1 MKHGLQSILLL
12 VSLAL
17 LVSGCD
23 FFRVLAGRPTSDE
36 LAALVIAKGEE
47 KAAAEAAARK
57 AETPAAPDTLAF
69 ADTAVSAR
77 NPAEAQASVAA
88 QTPAAPAAQSATA
101 PAPAPEKPAPSRI
114 LSLKYYI
121 VVGTFSSD
129 ENARKLISKAEANG
143 FPAAVFPFRG
153 MSGVAVCGTDSRE
166 EIKASLVKVRGSGI
180 FPKES
185 WIFVNR

>member
-12 VSLAL
+12 ASLTL

-23 FFRVLAGRPTSDE
+23 FFRTLAGRPTSAE
-36 LAALVIAKGEE
+36 LAALRQAEARALAK
-47 KAAAEAAARK
+47 AEAAARV
-57 AETPAAPDTLAF
+57 PDTLAVTDSLK
-69 ADTAVSAR
+69 AVDTAS
-77 NPAEAQASVAA
+77 
-88 QTPAAPAAQSATA
+88 APAAE
-101 PAPAPEKPAPSRI
+101 PAPAAGKPRPSKI

-129 ENARKLISKAEANG
+129 ENARKLVSKAEAKG

-153 MSGVAVCGTDSRE
+153 MSGVAVCGTDSNE
-166 EIKASLVKVRGSGI
+166 EIKASLAKVRESGI

-185 WIFVNR
+185 WIFVNK

>member
-12 VSLAL
+12 ASLTL

-23 FFRVLAGRPTSDE
+23 FFRTLAGRPTSDE
-36 LAALVIAKGEE
+36 LAAIINAKE
-47 KAAAEAAARK
+47 KAAAEAVAKASEAQAAS
-57 AETPAAPDTLAF
+57 DTLAA
-69 ADTAVSAR
+69 ADTVAEVQA
-77 NPAEAQASVAA
+77 PAAQAPAA
-88 QTPAAPAAQSATA
+88 QAPAAPAVQPAAE
-101 PAPAPEKPAPSRI
+101 PAPAAGKPRPSKI

-129 ENARKLISKAEANG
+129 ENARKLVSKAEAKG

-153 MSGVAVCGTDSRE
+153 MSGVAVCGTDSIE
-166 EIKASLVKVRGSGI
+166 EIKASLAKVRESGI

-185 WIFVNR
+185 WIFVNK

>member
-12 VSLAL
+12 ASLTL

-23 FFRVLAGRPTSDE
+23 FFRTLAGRPTSDE
-36 LAALVIAKGEE
+36 LAAIINAKE
-47 KAAAEAAARK
+47 KAAAEAVAK
-57 AETPAAPDTLAF
+57 ASEAQAAPDTLAA
-69 ADTAVSAR
+69 ADTVAAV
-77 NPAEAQASVAA
+77 PAVADQPPVAA
-88 QTPAAPAAQSATA
+88 QAPAAPAVQPAAE
-101 PAPAPEKPAPSRI
+101 PAPAAGKPRPSKI

-129 ENARKLISKAEANG
+129 ENARKLVSKAEAKG

-153 MSGVAVCGTDSRE
+153 MSGVAVCGTDYHE
-166 EIKASLVKVRGSGI
+166 EIKASLAKVRESGI

-185 WIFVNR
+185 WIFVNK